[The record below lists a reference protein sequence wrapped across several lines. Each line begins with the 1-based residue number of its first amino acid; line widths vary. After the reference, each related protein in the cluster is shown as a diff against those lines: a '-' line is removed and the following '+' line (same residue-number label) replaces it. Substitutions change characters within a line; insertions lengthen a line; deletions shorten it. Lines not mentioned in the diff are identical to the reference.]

1 VVIAGEGARFL
12 AGATRV
18 GMAPD
23 GGASVILPHLVG
35 LRRAA
40 EIMLSNRIVDAAEA
54 ERIGLVTRVVPDAD
68 LAETAAR
75 TAAGLAEGAPIA
87 LAATQRL
94 LWNAIEVERALP
106 EEARTVAG
114 LSATA
119 DSREGLAAVI
129 EKRKP
134 VFRGL

>member
-1 VVIAGEGARFL
+1 
-12 AGATRV
+12 
-18 GMAPD
+18 
-23 GGASVILPHLVG
+23 
-35 LRRAA
+35 
-40 EIMLSNRIVDAAEA
+40 
-54 ERIGLVTRVVPDAD
+54 
-68 LAETAAR
+68 
-75 TAAGLAEGAPIA
+75 
-87 LAATQRL
+87 